1 MNKDNHALYNLRQ
14 RCIIETKVN
23 ILRWFGVF
31 CPLYGLDYLQV
42 AIEMIFIHIHVYHVM
57 THPNLT
63 IILSA
68 IIYSEERGAFHIFH
82 ETDV

>member
-1 MNKDNHALYNLRQ
+1 MQEASPRPFRFEFEK
-14 RCIIETKVN
+14 
-23 ILRWFGVF
+23 WFCVY

-68 IIYSEERGAFHIFH
+68 IIHAEERGAFHIFH